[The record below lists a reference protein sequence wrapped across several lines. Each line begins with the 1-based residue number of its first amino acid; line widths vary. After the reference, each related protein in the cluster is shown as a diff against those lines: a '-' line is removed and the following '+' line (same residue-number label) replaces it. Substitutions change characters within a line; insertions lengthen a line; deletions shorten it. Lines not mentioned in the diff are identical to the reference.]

1 MSHSVSTD
9 FRIPTQTNFNP
20 GKNVFNEHGKGEQTC
35 HRDTTIG
42 IMIVKAV
49 ARNQTPVAHGA
60 GGLRD
65 VTDTATTKD
74 SEKDGTAIAVMAVTT
89 VEVINQV
96 RVATLRHNA
105 FAVTAAASVTTL
117 RIATRDMAATWV
129 ATVADLTNHHVVMNV
144 DPASRRVATA
154 VVVMASPDKAMTN
167 RRVVTAAA
175 VTASRRVVTVVV
187 VMASLDKATTNR
199 REATAAVVTAS
210 RQDNTANHHADVTM
224 VNRPAATGAT
234 MVSRP
239 EAMTNFPAT
248 TSRRKDTTIQPASVL
263 RSHAMTAD
271 EATITIAAAT
281 VKAKAVTGVAVT

>member
-1 MSHSVSTD
+1 
-9 FRIPTQTNFNP
+9 
-20 GKNVFNEHGKGEQTC
+20 
-35 HRDTTIG
+35 
-42 IMIVKAV
+42 
-49 ARNQTPVAHGA
+49 
-60 GGLRD
+60 
-65 VTDTATTKD
+65 
-74 SEKDGTAIAVMAVTT
+74 
-89 VEVINQV
+89 
-96 RVATLRHNA
+96 
-105 FAVTAAASVTTL
+105 
-117 RIATRDMAATWV
+117 
-129 ATVADLTNHHVVMNV
+129 MNV
-144 DPASRRVATA
+144 EPASRRVATEM
-154 VVVMASPDKAMTN
+154 VVMASPDKAMTN

-187 VMASLDKATTNR
+187 VMASLDKATANR
-199 REATAAVVTAS
+199 REVTAAVVTAS

-281 VKAKAVTGVAVT
+281 VKAKAVTGVAVTVVTNNTAASTVVTKSAGVNAIAAKNAAG

>member
-74 SEKDGTAIAVMAVTT
+74 SEKDGTAIGVMAVTT

-154 VVVMASPDKAMTN
+154 VAVVASADKATTK
-167 RRVVTAAA
+167 RRAGMAAA
-175 VTASRRVVTVVV
+175 VTASRH
-187 VMASLDKATTNR
+187 DK
-199 REATAAVVTAS
+199 TA
-210 RQDNTANHHADVTM
+210 QHHADVTS
-224 VNRPAATGAT
+224 VNRPAAPGAT

-239 EAMTNFPAT
+239 ATMPNLPANT
-248 TSRRKDTTIQPASVL
+248 PSRRKDTSIQPASVP
-263 RSHAMTAD
+263 RSHRTTAD
-271 EATITIAAAT
+271 GATITIAAAM
-281 VKAKAVTGVAVT
+281 VKAKAVTG